1 MGAAGASPDAQ
12 RAMLREFTDAVLALL
27 ERHMALRLDPAWV
40 DVAVAGSVLFL
51 VLLSLVTAIARLRA
65 GVRKARQ
72 VRSRETETVHASPPE
87 AAAHPAITPPG
98 FEAVQRAPQPVPE
111 RTQRPLRSDA
121 PQTAR
126 SIPTTMRRED
136 RAPSKQETEI
146 AAAAAATVPAPSPTA
161 PASPPPPALTAQQ
174 RRDLALALRDA
185 VLARI
190 AEGGWFKDGAEP
202 LTYRFNRVSLTRMQF
217 EILLELP
224 SPGGAPRAAHALH
237 IRVDGRKKLNL
248 EWGADG
254 SGAMDAAA
262 RVRFLSPGDWT
273 AAITS
278 WQFDGRRTPVASP
291 PARKRA

>member
-1 MGAAGASPDAQ
+1 
-12 RAMLREFTDAVLALL
+12 MLREFTDAVLALL
-27 ERHMALRLDPAWV
+27 ERHTALRLDPAWV

-65 GVRKARQ
+65 GVRNARQ
-72 VRSRETETVHASPPE
+72 VRSRAAEAEAVYASPP
-87 AAAHPAITPPG
+87 APAAHVAVTASAP
-98 FEAVQRAPQPVPE
+98 EKVQRAPETMPQHIKRPLPAAAPPS
-111 RTQRPLRSDA
+111 RAPLRSGA
-121 PQTAR
+121 PKTAR
-126 SIPTTMRRED
+126 SIGTVARRED
-136 RAPSKQETEI
+136 RAPSKPESEM
-146 AAAAAATVPAPSPTA
+146 AATVATVPATA
-161 PASPPPPALTAQQ
+161 SAPETASPPPPALTAQQ
-174 RRDLALALRDA
+174 RKDLALALRDA

-190 AEGGWFKDGAEP
+190 TEGGWFKDGAEP

-224 SPGGAPRAAHALH
+224 SPGGTPRAAHALH

-248 EWGADG
+248 EWGADA
-254 SGAMDAAA
+254 SGAVDAAA